1 MIIYY
6 ILAVVAAFFILSCIF
21 IINGLIAKKNQVRNA
36 EGSID
41 TLLKKRFDLI
51 PNLVE
56 TVKKYMKHE
65 RGTLSAVTEMRT
77 RALNAGLS
85 GDEKAKIHAQLEK
98 MLGSIML
105 TAEQYP
111 DLKASTNFLQLQE
124 ALNETEEQISAARRA
139 FNASVTDYNNALE
152 MFPSN
157 VFASLLRYKHKEV
170 FTATEEEKQSISVK
184 KLFES

>member
-1 MIIYY
+1 MTTIYII
-6 ILAVVAAFFILSCIF
+6 LVAAGFFIFFCIL
-21 IINGLIAKKNQVRNA
+21 IVNGLIAKKNQVRNA

-41 TLLKKRFDLI
+41 ALLKKRFDLI

-65 RGTLSAVTEMRT
+65 RETLSAVTGMRT
-77 RALNAGLS
+77 KTLSPGLTA
-85 GDEKAKIHAQLEK
+85 DERDKINAQLERA
-98 MLGSIML
+98 LGSIML

-111 DLKASTNFLQLQE
+111 DLKASSNFIQLQA

-157 VFASLLRYKHKEV
+157 VFAALLRYKHKEV
-170 FTATEEEKQSISVK
+170 FTAAEEEKENVSVK

>member
-1 MIIYY
+1 MNIAY
-6 ILAVVAAFFILSCIF
+6 ILMVVAAFVIFFCIL
-21 IINGLIAKKNQVRNA
+21 IINGLIAKKNQARNA

-41 TLLKKRFDLI
+41 ALLKKRYDLI

-56 TVKKYMKHE
+56 TVKTYMKHE
-65 RGTLSAVTEMRT
+65 RETLSAVTEMRT
-77 RALNAGLS
+77 RALSIGLS
-85 GDEKAKIHAQLEK
+85 GDEKARIHADLEK
-98 MLGSIML
+98 TLGSIIL

-111 DLKASTNFLQLQE
+111 DLKANTNFLQLQA

-139 FNASVTDYNNALE
+139 YNASVTDYNNALE

-157 VFASLLRYKHKEV
+157 VFALLLRYKHKEL
-170 FTATEEEKQSISVK
+170 FTAAEEEKRNVSVK